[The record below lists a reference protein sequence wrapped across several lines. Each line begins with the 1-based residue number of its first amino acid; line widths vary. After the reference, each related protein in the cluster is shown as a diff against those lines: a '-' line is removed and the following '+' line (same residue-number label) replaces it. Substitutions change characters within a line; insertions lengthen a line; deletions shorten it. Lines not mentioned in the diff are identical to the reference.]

1 MKTVLP
7 INDELLLTDKFR
19 PDYLTRN
26 IMRKI
31 LLVLFSALLT
41 TQVFAQ
47 KEPREYPWEKA
58 AKRIEA
64 DEAKASKSKKTGQQR
79 EADTKNPEKKIDAE
93 NKKGK

>member
-1 MKTVLP
+1 MKTVLL
-7 INDELLLTDKFR
+7 INYGYNCPDKFR

-31 LLVLFSALLT
+31 PFVLFSALLSA
-41 TQVFAQ
+41 QVFAQ

-64 DEAKASKSKKTGQQR
+64 DEAKASQSKKTEQQR
-79 EADTKNPEKKIDAE
+79 EADTKNPEKKTDTE